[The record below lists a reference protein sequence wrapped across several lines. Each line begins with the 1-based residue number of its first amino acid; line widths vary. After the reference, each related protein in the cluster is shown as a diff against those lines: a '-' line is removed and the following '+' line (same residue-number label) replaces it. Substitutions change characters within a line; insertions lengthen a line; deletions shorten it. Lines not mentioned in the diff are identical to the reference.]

1 MSGLQCLVR
10 IPLGFLLYL
19 HSIHPTTRVLL
30 AYTKTSFK
38 VTSKVGH
45 LNDAQPD
52 HIQQTVGILDNRNTL
67 VAWGVIHPRPSEL
80 QQY

>member
-10 IPLGFLLYL
+10 IPLGFLLHL

-30 AYTKTSFK
+30 AYTKISFK

-45 LNDAQPD
+45 LNDA
-52 HIQQTVGILDNRNTL
+52 HIQQNVGILDNRNTL